1 MSGAIGIERLSCV
14 YPDGTRALDNVT
26 LAVAEGERVA
36 LLGANGAGKSTLLL
50 TLVDL
55 LPFTGV
61 VTVFGA
67 SLNRATR
74 REARRQVGLVFQNP
88 DDQLF
93 SPTLYDDVA
102 FGPRHAGLDEPDAA
116 MRVERALRSVGLWD
130 ARSKSAFHLSFGQ
143 KKRAALATV
152 LSMDARALA
161 LDEPTSGLDPR
172 ARRGMI
178 SLLASL
184 PATLIVAT
192 HDFALAA
199 ALCPRAV
206 ALHEGRVAADGPTG
220 AMVSDETLLKR
231 LGLA

>member
-1 MSGAIGIERLSCV
+1 MNHAIAAARLSCV
-14 YPDGTRALDNVT
+14 YPDGTKALDGVSLT
-26 LAVAEGERVA
+26 IAEGERVA

-55 LPFTGV
+55 LPFAGA

-67 SLNRATR
+67 PLNRKTR
-74 REARRQVGLVFQNP
+74 REARRSVGLVFQNP

-102 FGPRHAGLDEPDAA
+102 FGPRQMGREEADTAS
-116 MRVERALRSVGLWD
+116 RVERALRAVDLWE
-130 ARSKSAFHLSFGQ
+130 ARAKNAFHLSFGQ

-172 ARRGMI
+172 ARREMI
-178 SLLASL
+178 ALLAAL
-184 PATLIVAT
+184 PATLIIAT

-199 ALCPRAV
+199 ALCPRSV
-206 ALHEGRVAADGPTG
+206 ALCEGRVAADGPT
-220 AMVSDETLLKR
+220 ASIISDENLLGR